1 MVFAKQNLA
10 EMKKIN
16 YVIIQAG
23 GRGSR
28 LETLTIN
35 KPKCLVPIENK
46 PLISHVFEKFR
57 GKKFII
63 ICDYKADVLQKYLE
77 VFATDVDYQLVRAAK
92 KGTCSGIKDAL
103 NLVPENQP
111 FSLVW
116 CDLLFSEKT
125 EIPQEIDRNFVALS
139 KTFECRWSFV
149 DGEFVKVPSKE
160 NGVAGM
166 FLIKDKSEIAA
177 IDEEGEFV
185 LWLKNNGVEFD
196 SFALLH
202 TREIGTMLSYN
213 QNDNKD
219 AKCRPFNKMIFE
231 QDYVIKLPANEYG
244 KTIMVDE
251 LSYYKKVMEAGFTD
265 IAKIFSFEPFK
276 MERIKGKNV
285 FDYKNFTHSQKK
297 EILQKIVNK
306 LSVLHQKLP
315 AVAANHQDCFDNYVG
330 KTFSRIATVKNL
342 IPFANQEYITINGRS
357 CKNIFYLEKEISQLV
372 TKYFPQ
378 QFFLIHGDP
387 TFSNIMIRNEDV
399 EPVFIDP
406 RGYFGS
412 SKFYGDKDYDWAK
425 LYYSIVGNYDQFNR
439 KNFALE
445 IAENEISLRVD
456 SNHWEDLEEDFFAM
470 TKADKQKI
478 KMLHA
483 LIWISLTTY
492 ACEDYDS
499 ICAAFYNGLLYLNQI
514 TTNG

>member
-1 MVFAKQNLA
+1 MSGNFQY
-10 EMKKIN
+10 I
-16 YVIIQAG
+16 IIQAG

-35 KPKCLVPIENK
+35 KPKCLVPIENR
-46 PLISHVFEKFR
+46 PLIFHVFEKFR

-63 ICDYKADVLQKYLE
+63 ICDYKSDVLQKYLE
-77 VFATDVDYQLVRAAK
+77 TFAPEVDCKLVQANK

-103 NLVPENQP
+103 KLIPENQP

-116 CDLLFSEKT
+116 CDLLFAEKT

-160 NGVAGM
+160 NGVAGI
-166 FLIKDKSEIAA
+166 FLIKNKSEISA

-185 LWLKNNGVEFD
+185 LWLKNNDVKFD
-196 SFALLH
+196 SFALSH

-231 QDYVIKLPANEYG
+231 QDCVIKLPANDYG
-244 KTIMVDE
+244 KSIMVDE
-251 LSYYKKVMEAGFTD
+251 LNWYKKITEVGFTD
-265 IAKIFSFEPFK
+265 IPKIFSFEPFK
-276 MERIKGKNV
+276 MEKIDGRNV
-285 FDYKNFTHSQKK
+285 FDYKNFTRSQKK
-297 EILQKIVNK
+297 EILNKIVTK
-306 LSVLHQKLP
+306 LADLHQKLP
-315 AVAANHQDCFDNYVG
+315 VVPASYQDCFDNYVG
-330 KTFSRIATVKNL
+330 KTFDRIAKVKNL
-342 IPFANQEYITINGRS
+342 IPFANQEYIAINGRK
-357 CKNIFYLEKEISQLV
+357 CRNIFYLKNEVLELAK
-372 TKYFPQ
+372 KYFPQ
-378 QFFLIHGDP
+378 QFNLIHGDP

-425 LYYSIVGNYDQFNR
+425 LYYSLVGNYDQFNR

-445 IAENEISLRVD
+445 ISDNEVSLRID
-456 SNHWEDLEEDFFAM
+456 SNNWEDLVEDFFAM
-470 TKADKQKI
+470 TKADEQKI
-478 KMLHA
+478 KILHA

-492 ACEDYDS
+492 AWEDYDS
-499 ICAAFYNGLLYLNQI
+499 ICAAFYNGLLYLNQVI
-514 TTNG
+514 PTNA